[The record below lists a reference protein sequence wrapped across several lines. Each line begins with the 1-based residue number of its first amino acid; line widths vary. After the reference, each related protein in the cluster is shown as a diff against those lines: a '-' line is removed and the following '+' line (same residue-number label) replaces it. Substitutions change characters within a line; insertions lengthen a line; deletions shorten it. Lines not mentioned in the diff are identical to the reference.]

1 MRLGFEVT
9 YADGNTEKV
18 VCGAPDFIAFEN
30 KFEVSITKLKDD
42 QRFGW
47 LAFLVWNALR
57 RSKKT
62 DKTFEDWCD
71 TIEVIAGDDDTDP
84 KSEG

>member
-71 TIEVIAGDDDTDP
+71 SIEVIAGDDATDP

>member
-1 MRLGFEVT
+1 MRLPFEVT

-18 VCGAPDFIAFEN
+18 ICGAPDFIAFEN

-57 RSKKT
+57 RSNKT
-62 DKTFEDWCD
+62 DKTYEAWCD
-71 TIEVIAGDDDTDP
+71 TIEVIAGDDVVDP
-84 KSEG
+84 K

>member
-9 YADGNTEKV
+9 YADGNAEKV
-18 VCGAPDFIAFEN
+18 ICGAPDFIAFEN
-30 KFEVSITKLKDD
+30 KFEVSITRLKDD

-57 RSKKT
+57 RNKKT
-62 DKTFEDWCD
+62 DKSFEDWCD
-71 TIEVIAGDDDTDP
+71 TIEVIAGDDATDP